1 MRIDSPLMTNAI
13 ATGSFSGSFVGA
25 FEGDITADSVAYD
38 NITGKPTLVSGSAQV
53 VALVEAGTDSNTFT
67 DADHTKLNGIEA
79 SADVTDTTNVT
90 AAGALM
96 DSELTSITDVKA
108 LDQSVVSGASPTFG
122 TANFTDATN
131 KRLMTDAQETKLDSV
146 ETNADVT
153 DATNVT
159 AAGALMDS
167 ELAEIATVKALTAA
181 GISGSLSAAALVAL
195 GANLISGSASDV
207 RTFLN
212 VEDGATGDQSNAE
225 IRTAVEAATDS
236 NVFTDADHT
245 KLNGIEASAD
255 VTDTSNVTSAGALM
269 DSEVTALALIKG
281 LTAAQISGS
290 GDVRFEALNAATSSY
305 ALKSGASI
313 VSASVLSS
321 PSQGTIRLA
330 TNGVNTDV
338 DSGLQSGDSPTF
350 SGLTISNNVTVNGN
364 LSVLG
369 DATELQVSNLR
380 IEDKLIEVA
389 SGSADSAAADGAGL
403 SIDGAD
409 KALTWNHANTRFNFD
424 AALNVAGNITTS
436 GTVDGRDVASDG
448 TKLDGIESSA
458 TADQTAAEIRT
469 LVESATDS
477 NVFTDADHTKLNGIE
492 ASADVT
498 DATNVKASLPSGV
511 ISSSAQITG
520 VVITADSANTSR
532 RMVFTESDD
541 STDTNAQLFK
551 DSAANFF
558 YNPSTNTLSVP
569 NIAASG
575 NVDGRDVSADGT
587 KLDGIEASADVTDTT
602 NVTAAGALM
611 DSELTD
617 LAAVKAINQSL
628 VTTADV
634 RFDSIGVN
642 TAAPGTSGVIRAAN
656 DIVAFY
662 SSDERLKENISNIPN
677 ALEKVESLRG
687 VEFDWN
693 DNQEVYEG
701 HDIGVIAQDVEKVL
715 PEIVENRD
723 NGYKAVKYEKL
734 TAVLIEAVKE
744 LSARVKE
751 LENK

>member
-25 FEGDITADSVAYD
+25 FEGDITADAVAYD

-79 SADVTDTTNVT
+79 SATADQTDAEIRTAVENASDSNV
-90 AAGALM
+90 
-96 DSELTSITDVKA
+96 
-108 LDQSVVSGASPTFG
+108 
-122 TANFTDATN
+122 FTDA
-131 KRLMTDAQETKLDSV
+131 DHTKLNGIEAS
-146 ETNADVT
+146 ADVT

-195 GANLISGSASDV
+195 GANLVSGSASDV

-290 GDVRFEALNAATSSY
+290 GNVRFEALNAATSSY
-305 ALKSGASI
+305 ALKSGASLI
-313 VSASVLSS
+313 SASVLSS

-436 GTVDGRDVASDG
+436 GTVDGRDVATDG
-448 TKLDGIESSA
+448 SKLDGIEASA

-492 ASADVT
+492 ANATADQT
-498 DATNVKASLPSGV
+498 KADINALDITEVGTIDSGV
-511 ISSSAQITG
+511 WNGTAIASAYLDAD
-520 VVITADSANTSR
+520 TAHLSGTQTFSGAKT
-532 RMVFTESDD
+532 F
-541 STDTNAQLFK
+541 
-551 DSAANFF
+551 SAAVTVSN
-558 YNPSTNTLSVP
+558 ST
-569 NIAASG
+569 ASTSKTTG
-575 NVDGRDVSADGT
+575 AVKVTGGV
-587 KLDGIEASADVTDTT
+587 GIQ
-602 NVTAAGALM
+602 GALN
-611 DSELTD
+611 
-617 LAAVKAINQSL
+617 VGG
-628 VTTADV
+628 DV
-634 RFDSIGVN
+634 
-642 TAAPGTSGVIRAAN
+642 
-656 DIVAFY
+656 VAFA
-662 SSDERLKENISNIPN
+662 SSDERLKDNINEIPN
-677 ALEKVESLRG
+677 CLGRLKDIKG

-693 DNQEVYEG
+693 DKQSVYRG
-701 HDIGVIAQDVEKVL
+701 HDIGVIAQDIEKIAPSLVTD
-715 PEIVENRD
+715 RD

-734 TAVLIEAVKE
+734 TAILIQAVKE
-744 LSARVKE
+744 LHAKVVE
-751 LENK
+751 LENKQ

>member
-25 FEGDITADSVAYD
+25 FEGDITADAVAYD
-38 NITGKPTLVSGSAQV
+38 NITGKPTLISSSAQIGV
-53 VALVEAGTDSNTFT
+53 GDGALTQNNFTNTLKSKLDAIEASATADQTDAQIRTAVEAASDSNVFT
-67 DADHTKLNGIEA
+67 DADHTKLNAIEA
-79 SADVTDTTNVT
+79 SADVTDT
-90 AAGALM
+90 A
-96 DSELTSITDVKA
+96 
-108 LDQSVVSGASPTFG
+108 
-122 TANFTDATN
+122 
-131 KRLMTDAQETKLDSV
+131 
-146 ETNADVT
+146 
-153 DATNVT
+153 NVT

-195 GANLISGSASDV
+195 GADIISGSASDV
-207 RTFLN
+207 RTFLS

-255 VTDTSNVTSAGALM
+255 VTDATNVTAAGALM

-290 GDVRFEALNAATSSY
+290 GDIRFEALNAATSSY
-305 ALKSGASI
+305 ATILGSSI

-321 PSQGTIRLA
+321 PSQGTVRLA

-338 DSGLQSGDSPTF
+338 DSGLQSGDTPTF
-350 SGLTISNNVTVNGN
+350 SGLAITNDVTINGN
-364 LSVLG
+364 LNVLG
-369 DATELQVSNLR
+369 TKTELQVASLNV
-380 IEDKLIEVA
+380 EDKNILIA
-389 SGSADSAAADGAGL
+389 SGAADSAAADGAGI

-424 AALNVAGNITTS
+424 APLNVAGNITTS

-458 TADQTAAEIRT
+458 TADQTDAEIRT
-469 LVESATDS
+469 AVEAATDS

-498 DATNVKASLPSGV
+498 D
-511 ISSSAQITG
+511 
-520 VVITADSANTSR
+520 
-532 RMVFTESDD
+532 
-541 STDTNAQLFK
+541 
-551 DSAANFF
+551 
-558 YNPSTNTLSVP
+558 
-569 NIAASG
+569 
-575 NVDGRDVSADGT
+575 
-587 KLDGIEASADVTDTT
+587 TT
-602 NVTAAGALM
+602 NVTSAGALM
-611 DSELTD
+611 DSELAEIATIKALTAAQISGSGNVRFEAINAATSSYA
-617 LAAVKAINQSL
+617 LAAVDLTAGAGLTGGGTIAANRTFSIGAGTGVTVNANDIAIGQAVATSS
-628 VTTADV
+628 DV

-642 TAAPGTSGVIRAAN
+642 TAAPGTSGVIRAAS

-662 SSDERLKENISNIPN
+662 SSDERLKDNVVEIDN
-677 ALEKVESLRG
+677 ALDKVESLRG

-693 DNQEVYEG
+693 DKQEIYEG
-701 HDIGVIAQDVEKVL
+701 HDVGVIAQDVEKVL
-715 PEIVENRD
+715 PELVENRD

-734 TAVLIEAVKE
+734 TAVLIQAVKE
-744 LSARVKE
+744 LSAKVKE

>member
-38 NITGKPTLVSGSAQV
+38 NVTGKPTLVSGSAQV

-79 SADVTDTTNVT
+79 SATADQTDAEIRTAVENASDSNVFTDADHTKLNGIEASADVTDTDNVT
-90 AAGALM
+90 
-96 DSELTSITDVKA
+96 S
-108 LDQSVVSGASPTFG
+108 
-122 TANFTDATN
+122 
-131 KRLMTDAQETKLDSV
+131 
-146 ETNADVT
+146 
-153 DATNVT
+153 
-159 AAGALMDS
+159 AGALMDS

-195 GANLISGSASDV
+195 GANLVSGSASDV

-212 VEDGATGDQSNAE
+212 VEDGATGDQSNTE

-236 NVFTDADHT
+236 NVFTDADHS
-245 KLNGIEASAD
+245 KLNAIEASAD
-255 VTDTSNVTSAGALM
+255 VTDTDNVTSAGALM

-313 VSASVLSS
+313 ISASVLSS

-338 DSGLQSGDSPTF
+338 DSGLQTGDAPTF
-350 SGLTISNNVTVNGN
+350 SGLAITNDVTINGN
-364 LSVLG
+364 LNVLG
-369 DATELQVSNLR
+369 TKTELQVATLNV
-380 IEDKLIEVA
+380 EDKNILIA
-389 SGSADSAAADGAGL
+389 SGAADSAAADGAGI

-424 AALNVAGNITTS
+424 APLNVAGNITTS

-448 TKLDGIESSA
+448 TKLDGIEASA
-458 TADQTAAEIRT
+458 TADQTDAEIRT
-469 LVESATDS
+469 AVENASDS

-498 DATNVKASLPSGV
+498 DATNV
-511 ISSSAQITG
+511 
-520 VVITADSANTSR
+520 
-532 RMVFTESDD
+532 
-541 STDTNAQLFK
+541 
-551 DSAANFF
+551 
-558 YNPSTNTLSVP
+558 
-569 NIAASG
+569 
-575 NVDGRDVSADGT
+575 
-587 KLDGIEASADVTDTT
+587 
-602 NVTAAGALM
+602 TAAGALM
-611 DSELTD
+611 DDELTD

-634 RFDSIGVN
+634 RFDSIGVD

-656 DIVAFY
+656 DIIAFY
-662 SSDERLKENISNIPN
+662 SSDERLKDNISNIPN

>member
-38 NITGKPTLVSGSAQV
+38 NVTGKPTLVSGSAQV

-79 SADVTDTTNVT
+79 SATADQTDAEIRTAVENASDSNVFTDADHTKLNGIEASADVTDTDNVT
-90 AAGALM
+90 
-96 DSELTSITDVKA
+96 S
-108 LDQSVVSGASPTFG
+108 
-122 TANFTDATN
+122 
-131 KRLMTDAQETKLDSV
+131 
-146 ETNADVT
+146 
-153 DATNVT
+153 
-159 AAGALMDS
+159 AGALMDS

-195 GANLISGSASDV
+195 GANLVSGSASDV

-212 VEDGATGDQSNAE
+212 VEDGATGDQSNTE

-255 VTDTSNVTSAGALM
+255 VTDTDNVTSAGALM

-313 VSASVLSS
+313 ISASVLSS

-338 DSGLQSGDSPTF
+338 DSGLQTGDAPTF
-350 SGLTISNNVTVNGN
+350 SGLAITNDVTINGN
-364 LSVLG
+364 LNVLG
-369 DATELQVSNLR
+369 TKTELQVATLNV
-380 IEDKLIEVA
+380 EDKNILIA
-389 SGSADSAAADGAGL
+389 SGAADSAAADGAGL
-403 SIDGAD
+403 SVDGAD

-424 AALNVAGNITTS
+424 APLNVAGNITTS

-448 TKLDGIESSA
+448 TKLDGIEASA
-458 TADQTAAEIRT
+458 TADQTDAEIRT
-469 LVESATDS
+469 AVENASDS

-498 DATNVKASLPSGV
+498 DATNV
-511 ISSSAQITG
+511 
-520 VVITADSANTSR
+520 
-532 RMVFTESDD
+532 
-541 STDTNAQLFK
+541 
-551 DSAANFF
+551 
-558 YNPSTNTLSVP
+558 
-569 NIAASG
+569 
-575 NVDGRDVSADGT
+575 
-587 KLDGIEASADVTDTT
+587 
-602 NVTAAGALM
+602 TAAGALM
-611 DSELTD
+611 DDELTD

-634 RFDSIGVN
+634 RFDSIGVD

-656 DIVAFY
+656 DIIAFY
-662 SSDERLKENISNIPN
+662 SSDERLKDNISNIPN

>member
-38 NITGKPTLVSGSAQV
+38 NVTGKPTLVSGSAQV

-79 SADVTDTTNVT
+79 SATADQTDAEIRTAVENASDSNVFTDADHTKLNGIEASADVTDTDNVT
-90 AAGALM
+90 
-96 DSELTSITDVKA
+96 S
-108 LDQSVVSGASPTFG
+108 
-122 TANFTDATN
+122 
-131 KRLMTDAQETKLDSV
+131 
-146 ETNADVT
+146 
-153 DATNVT
+153 
-159 AAGALMDS
+159 AGALMDS

-195 GANLISGSASDV
+195 GANLVSGSASDV

-212 VEDGATGDQSNAE
+212 VEDGATGDQSNTE

-236 NVFTDADHT
+236 NVFTDADHS
-245 KLNGIEASAD
+245 KLNAIEASAD
-255 VTDTSNVTSAGALM
+255 VTDTDNVTSAGALM

-313 VSASVLSS
+313 ISASVLSS

-338 DSGLQSGDSPTF
+338 DSGLQTGDAPTF
-350 SGLTISNNVTVNGN
+350 SGLAITNDVTINGN
-364 LSVLG
+364 LNVLG
-369 DATELQVSNLR
+369 TKTELQVATLNV
-380 IEDKLIEVA
+380 EDKNILIA
-389 SGSADSAAADGAGL
+389 SGAADSAAADGAGL
-403 SIDGAD
+403 SVDGAD

-424 AALNVAGNITTS
+424 APLNVAGNITTS

-448 TKLDGIESSA
+448 TKLDGIEASA
-458 TADQTAAEIRT
+458 TADQTDAEIRT
-469 LVESATDS
+469 AVENASDS

-498 DATNVKASLPSGV
+498 D
-511 ISSSAQITG
+511 
-520 VVITADSANTSR
+520 
-532 RMVFTESDD
+532 
-541 STDTNAQLFK
+541 TD
-551 DSAANFF
+551 
-558 YNPSTNTLSVP
+558 
-569 NIAASG
+569 
-575 NVDGRDVSADGT
+575 
-587 KLDGIEASADVTDTT
+587 

-611 DSELTD
+611 DDELTD

-634 RFDSIGVN
+634 RFDSIGVD

-656 DIVAFY
+656 DIIAFY
-662 SSDERLKENISNIPN
+662 SSDERLKDNISNIPN

>member
-1 MRIDSPLMTNAI
+1 MRIDSPIMNNAVI
-13 ATGSFSGSFVGA
+13 TGSFSGSFLGSVTPSEGA
-25 FEGDITADSVAYD
+25 TIEANSIAFS
-38 NITGKPTLVSGSAQV
+38 NITSTPTLISSSAQIGV
-53 VALVEAGTDSNTFT
+53 GDGALTQNNFTNTLKS
-67 DADHTKLNGIEA
+67 KLDGVEA
-79 SADVTDTTNVT
+79 SAD
-90 AAGALM
+90 A
-96 DSELTSITDVKA
+96 
-108 LDQSVVSGASPTFG
+108 
-122 TANFTDATN
+122 
-131 KRLMTDAQETKLDSV
+131 
-146 ETNADVT
+146 T

-181 GISGSLSAAALVAL
+181 SISGSLSAAALVGL
-195 GANLISGSASDV
+195 GANLVSGSASNV

-212 VEDGATGDQSNAE
+212 VEDGATADQSNAE
-225 IRTAVEAATDS
+225 IRAAVEAASNS

-245 KLNGIEASAD
+245 KLNAIEASAD
-255 VTDTSNVTSAGALM
+255 VTDTTNVTAAGALM
-269 DSEVTALALIKG
+269 DSEVSALALIKG

-290 GDVRFEALNAATSSY
+290 GNIRFEALNAVTASY
-305 ALKSGASI
+305 ALKSGAGI

-321 PSQGTIRLA
+321 PSQGTVRLA

-389 SGSADSAAADGAGL
+389 SGSADSAAADGAGI

-424 AALNVAGNITTS
+424 AALNVAGNITTT
-436 GTVDGRDVASDG
+436 GTVDGRDVATDG
-448 TKLDGIESSA
+448 TKLDG
-458 TADQTAAEIRT
+458 
-469 LVESATDS
+469 V
-477 NVFTDADHTKLNGIE
+477 
-492 ASADVT
+492 
-498 DATNVKASLPSGV
+498 
-511 ISSSAQITG
+511 
-520 VVITADSANTSR
+520 
-532 RMVFTESDD
+532 
-541 STDTNAQLFK
+541 
-551 DSAANFF
+551 
-558 YNPSTNTLSVP
+558 
-569 NIAASG
+569 
-575 NVDGRDVSADGT
+575 
-587 KLDGIEASADVTDTT
+587 EASADVTDTT

-611 DSELTD
+611 DSEVTN
-617 LAAVKAINQSL
+617 LAFVKALAKGISDGNVLTANDAVADDDFLRINGTEVEGLTAAQVRTAL
-628 VTTADV
+628 NVEDGADVTDATNVTSAGALMDGEVSALALIKGLTAAQISGSGNVRFEALNAATSSYALGAVDLTAGAGLTGGGTIAANRTFTIGAGTGVTVNANDIAIGQAVATSSDV

-642 TAAPGTSGVIRAAN
+642 TAAPGTSGVIRAAS

-662 SSDERLKENISNIPN
+662 SSDERLKDNVVVIDN

-693 DNQEVYEG
+693 DKQEIYEG

>member
-79 SADVTDTTNVT
+79 SATADQTDAEIRTAVENASDSNV
-90 AAGALM
+90 
-96 DSELTSITDVKA
+96 
-108 LDQSVVSGASPTFG
+108 
-122 TANFTDATN
+122 FTDA
-131 KRLMTDAQETKLDSV
+131 DHTKLNGIEAS
-146 ETNADVT
+146 ADVT

-195 GANLISGSASDV
+195 GANLVSGSASDV

-290 GDVRFEALNAATSSY
+290 GNVRFEALNAATSSY
-305 ALKSGASI
+305 ALKSGASLI
-313 VSASVLSS
+313 SASVLSS

-436 GTVDGRDVASDG
+436 GTVDGRDVATDG
-448 TKLDGIESSA
+448 S
-458 TADQTAAEIRT
+458 
-469 LVESATDS
+469 
-477 NVFTDADHTKLNGIE
+477 
-492 ASADVT
+492 
-498 DATNVKASLPSGV
+498 
-511 ISSSAQITG
+511 
-520 VVITADSANTSR
+520 
-532 RMVFTESDD
+532 
-541 STDTNAQLFK
+541 
-551 DSAANFF
+551 
-558 YNPSTNTLSVP
+558 
-569 NIAASG
+569 
-575 NVDGRDVSADGT
+575 
-587 KLDGIEASADVTDTT
+587 KLDGIEANATADQTKADINALDITEVGTIDSGVWNGTAIASAYLDADTAHLSGTQTFSGAKTFSAAVTVSNNTASTSKTT
-602 NVTAAGALM
+602 GAVKVTGGVGIQGALN
-611 DSELTD
+611 
-617 LAAVKAINQSL
+617 VGG
-628 VTTADV
+628 DV
-634 RFDSIGVN
+634 
-642 TAAPGTSGVIRAAN
+642 
-656 DIVAFY
+656 VAFA
-662 SSDERLKENISNIPN
+662 SSDERLKDNINEIPN
-677 ALEKVESLRG
+677 CLGRLKDIKG

-693 DNQEVYEG
+693 DKQSVFQG
-701 HDIGVIAQDVEKVL
+701 HDIGVIAQDIEKVAPSL
-715 PEIVENRD
+715 VTDRD

-734 TAVLIEAVKE
+734 TAILIQAVKE
-744 LSARVKE
+744 LHAKVEE

>member
-1 MRIDSPLMTNAI
+1 MASWKK
-13 ATGSFSGSFVGA
+13 V
-25 FEGDITADSVAYD
+25 V
-38 NITGKPTLVSGSAQV
+38 VSGSAISQ
-53 VALVEAGTDSNTFT
+53 
-67 DADHTKLNGIEA
+67 LNNDVNFISSDGQGILSSSA
-79 SADVTDTTNVT
+79 QISADV
-90 AAGALM
+90 
-96 DSELTSITDVKA
+96 
-108 LDQSVVSGASPTFG
+108 
-122 TANFTDATN
+122 
-131 KRLMTDAQETKLDSV
+131 
-146 ETNADVT
+146 
-153 DATNVT
+153 
-159 AAGALMDS
+159 
-167 ELAEIATVKALTAA
+167 
-181 GISGSLSAAALVAL
+181 SGSLSAAALVDL

-212 VEDGATGDQSNAE
+212 VEDGATGDQTNAE
-225 IRTAVEAATDS
+225 IRTAVEAASDS

-255 VTDTSNVTSAGALM
+255 VTDTDNVTGAGALM

-350 SGLTISNNVTVNGN
+350 SGLAITNDVTINGN
-364 LSVLG
+364 LNVLG
-369 DATELQVSNLR
+369 TKTELQVASLNV
-380 IEDKLIEVA
+380 EDKNILIA
-389 SGSADSAAADGAGL
+389 SGAADSAAADGAGI

-424 AALNVAGNITTS
+424 APLNVAGNITTS

-448 TKLDGIESSA
+448 TKLDGIEANA
-458 TADQTAAEIRT
+458 TGDQSNAEIRAA
-469 LVESATDS
+469 VEAATDS
-477 NVFTDADHTKLNGIE
+477 NVFTDDDHTKLNGIE

-498 DATNVKASLPSGV
+498 D
-511 ISSSAQITG
+511 
-520 VVITADSANTSR
+520 
-532 RMVFTESDD
+532 
-541 STDTNAQLFK
+541 TD
-551 DSAANFF
+551 
-558 YNPSTNTLSVP
+558 
-569 NIAASG
+569 
-575 NVDGRDVSADGT
+575 
-587 KLDGIEASADVTDTT
+587 
-602 NVTAAGALM
+602 NVTGAGALM
-611 DSELTD
+611 DSELAEIATIKALTAAQISGSGNVRFEALNAATSSYA
-617 LAAVKAINQSL
+617 LAAVDLTAGAGLTGGGTIASNRTFDIGAGTGVTVNSNDIAIGQDVATS
-628 VTTADV
+628 ADV

-662 SSDERLKENISNIPN
+662 SSDERLKDNISNIPN